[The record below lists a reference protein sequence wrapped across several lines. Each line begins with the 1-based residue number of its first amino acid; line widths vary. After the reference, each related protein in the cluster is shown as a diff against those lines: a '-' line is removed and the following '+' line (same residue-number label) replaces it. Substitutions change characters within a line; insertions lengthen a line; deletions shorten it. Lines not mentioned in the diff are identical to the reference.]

1 MQLYYSYSPFGGEK
15 SVAGRSYLT
24 FLGLQILWLAELGL
38 HPKSCLT
45 PEPMLLPPHS
55 TISQDTRILEDY
67 DKALPMEWNFPQSDA
82 YKWVWVLSYN
92 FLKWKN

>member
-45 PEPMLLPPHS
+45 PEPMLLPPHF